1 MHEAS
6 IAMAA
11 IEQAI
16 AAAREHRATKITR
29 VELEVGVLRE
39 IVPEAMA
46 LAFEACAL
54 GTIAEGAKLDMRE
67 EPARARCRKCGREFA
82 PDLETLSFACRE
94 CGAADAEMLGGNEIL
109 LRSIECETDEE
120 GNSS

>member
-16 AAAREHRATKITR
+16 AAARTHRATRITR
-29 VELEVGVLRE
+29 IELDVGVLRE
-39 IVPEAMA
+39 IVPDAIAM
-46 LAFEACAL
+46 AFEACAM
-54 GTIAEGAKLDMRE
+54 GTMAEGAKLDLHE
-67 EPARARCRKCGREFA
+67 ESARARCRKCGCEFA
-82 PDLETLSFACRE
+82 PDLETHSFACGG
-94 CGAADAEMLGGNEIL
+94 CGAADAEMISGHEIL

-120 GNSS
+120 GEGS

>member
-11 IEQAI
+11 IEAAI
-16 AAAREHRATKITR
+16 AAAGGHRATKITR

-46 LAFEACAL
+46 MAFEACSI
-54 GTIAEGAKLDMRE
+54 GTIAEGAQLDLRE
-67 EPARARCRKCGREFA
+67 EPARARCRACGRDFA
-82 PDLETLSFACRE
+82 PDLENRSFACRE
-94 CGAADAEMLGGNEIL
+94 CGAADAEIIAGDEIL

-120 GNSS
+120 SKGA